1 MSTLVMSLGMI
12 AFFAVV
18 MAIAWR
24 RYREHAAK
32 AAERSQTNLVQ
43 LLMQSEV
50 IAAQSRAPQNNLP
63 EPSNVE
69 ASAFIDSPDNRV
81 AHKQAAAPGIDAR
94 GAHEHN

>member
-1 MSTLVMSLGMI
+1 MSTLVMSLGMS

-18 MAIAWR
+18 MTVAWH
-24 RYREHAAK
+24 RYQRHTTK
-32 AAERSQTNLVQ
+32 AAERTQANVVQ
-43 LLMQSEV
+43 LLTDSEV
-50 IAAQSRAPQNNLP
+50 IAAQSRAVQGNPP

-81 AHKQAAAPGIDAR
+81 AHKQAEAPGIDAQ